1 MVLIGSVFDWGDAV
15 VLIGS
20 VLDWG
25 DALLSISSWVSLV
38 SLVLILTWEA

>member
-1 MVLIGSVFDWGDAV
+1 MVLIASALDWGDAV

-25 DALLSISSWVSLV
+25 NALLLISSWV